1 MRILSVALLLSLSA
15 LAGAHEVRP
24 AYLRIQDVSQTT
36 GPGRYDV
43 LWRVPTGAAVRLTI
57 FVRLPDHCST
67 QGEPLAWSEGD
78 VNVARWTSYCPGGL
92 EGHDITIGDLTSSVT
107 DVLARYERTNGTTQV
122 VRLTPTSP
130 GFTVTASETWSQVAA
145 TYSLLGVEHILL
157 GFDHLLFVL
166 ALLMIVAGWKKLV
179 ATVTSFTLA
188 HSMTLAAAT
197 LGWVKVSQRP
207 VEAVIALSILFLAV
221 EVVHSRQG
229 KFSLTERAP
238 WIVAFIF
245 GLFHGLGFAGALSEV
260 GLPEH
265 AIPLALF
272 MFNVGVETGQILFV
286 CGVLTVATALRRT
299 PIAWPAGSWRLMP
312 YTIGSLAAFWTI
324 QRMSSF
330 I

>member
-188 HSMTLAAAT
+188 HSVTLAAAT
-197 LGWVKVSQRP
+197 LGWVKVSQQP
-207 VEAVIALSILFLAV
+207 VEAVIALSILFVAV
-221 EVVHSRQG
+221 EIVHWRQG
-229 KFSLTERAP
+229 RPGITRQFP
-238 WIVAFIF
+238 WIVAFVF
-245 GLFHGLGFAGALSEV
+245 GLLHGFGFAAALSGI

-265 AIPLALF
+265 AIPLALLF
-272 MFNVGVETGQILFV
+272 FNIGVELGQLLFIAA
-286 CGVLTVATALRRT
+286 VLMTWALLSRVSW
-299 PIAWPAGSWRLMP
+299 PSWAWRVPV

-324 QRMSSF
+324 ERIAAF
-330 I
+330 VP